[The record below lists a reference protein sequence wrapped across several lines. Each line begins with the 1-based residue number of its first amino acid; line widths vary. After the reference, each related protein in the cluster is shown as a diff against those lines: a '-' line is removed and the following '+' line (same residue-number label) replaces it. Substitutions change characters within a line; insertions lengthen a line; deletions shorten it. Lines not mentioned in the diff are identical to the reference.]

1 MSGAARVQKKV
12 LILLLVVLVG
22 VITSAYFVYTS
33 LSEIVTDLT
42 EEARPDESLLQM
54 KEMLYHLSDAENNIK
69 SYALTQDVNYL
80 NAYYENYTEA
90 NASIDSLRNLTVSE
104 KNPAHDIDT
113 LDSLVSKKFD
123 MLDNLLLLQGES
135 RVMTAL
141 EKISLEIEPENNSS
155 NGQNNENTELQEREE
170 KNFFDRLLNKRK
182 KNKKNE
188 DENSSTAPEDNTL
201 FAEKITVDEL
211 NAEIETIQLEEER
224 IDKKLKA
231 KELELIQADKAV
243 MDEIRKI
250 ISTMEEREKLNMDE
264 KLALAD
270 DTSFKTK
277 IMIGFFCLLTCA
289 LLAIAVVIVNKYIVR
304 NEAFKIALKRAKHET
319 DLKNKEIT
327 DSITYAKKIQEA
339 LLPDEQKLSENLNDY
354 FVFYE
359 PKDIVAG
366 DFYWIE
372 KSANKTFIAVADCT
386 GHGVPGA
393 MVSVVCSTALN
404 RCVREFELQT
414 PAEILDKCRNMVIDA
429 LASGNQLVKDG
440 MDIALIAIEH
450 ASHSSN
456 EINVEYAGAN
466 NPLYMII
473 ENNLQELRA
482 DKQPVGLY
490 QHQTPFTNHKI
501 TLKKGTMLYLFSD
514 GYADQFGGPQGKKFK
529 YRPFQEMLKKN
540 SGLET
545 EKQLHFI
552 RDNFMSW
559 RGSFEQIDDV
569 CVVGIKV

>member
-123 MLDNLLLLQGES
+123 ILDNLLLLQGES

>member
-201 FAEKITVDEL
+201 FAEKITIDE
-211 NAEIETIQLEEER
+211 
-224 IDKKLKA
+224 
-231 KELELIQADKAV
+231 
-243 MDEIRKI
+243 
-250 ISTMEEREKLNMDE
+250 
-264 KLALAD
+264 
-270 DTSFKTK
+270 
-277 IMIGFFCLLTCA
+277 
-289 LLAIAVVIVNKYIVR
+289 
-304 NEAFKIALKRAKHET
+304 
-319 DLKNKEIT
+319 
-327 DSITYAKKIQEA
+327 
-339 LLPDEQKLSENLNDY
+339 
-354 FVFYE
+354 
-359 PKDIVAG
+359 
-366 DFYWIE
+366 
-372 KSANKTFIAVADCT
+372 
-386 GHGVPGA
+386 
-393 MVSVVCSTALN
+393 
-404 RCVREFELQT
+404 
-414 PAEILDKCRNMVIDA
+414 
-429 LASGNQLVKDG
+429 
-440 MDIALIAIEH
+440 
-450 ASHSSN
+450 
-456 EINVEYAGAN
+456 
-466 NPLYMII
+466 
-473 ENNLQELRA
+473 
-482 DKQPVGLY
+482 
-490 QHQTPFTNHKI
+490 
-501 TLKKGTMLYLFSD
+501 
-514 GYADQFGGPQGKKFK
+514 
-529 YRPFQEMLKKN
+529 
-540 SGLET
+540 
-545 EKQLHFI
+545 
-552 RDNFMSW
+552 
-559 RGSFEQIDDV
+559 
-569 CVVGIKV
+569 